1 MVVSETHEEATQEAP
16 PQPAPQLPQLFGSS
30 VRLTSQPLAALRSQ
44 SPKPALQVKLQVPPE
59 QVAVA
64 LAGAEQTLPQLP
76 QLETVVLVFTSQ
88 PLAAFMS
95 QSP

>member
-1 MVVSETHEEATQEAP
+1 MQDEATHEGP
-16 PQPAPQLPQLFGSS
+16 PQALPQLPQLFASF
-30 VRLTSQPLAALRSQ
+30 VRLTSQPFAAFRSQ

-64 LAGAEQTLPQLP
+64 LAGDEQTLPQLP
-76 QLETVVLVFTSQ
+76 QLERVVLVFTSQ

-95 QSP
+95 QLP